1 MTLRFLK
8 LSLVGCF
15 VCASAL
21 AQTAQLSGI
30 ITDPTGKGV
39 PEADIQVRNEGT
51 GVIRT
56 TKSTAEGDYTIPTLD
71 PGSYALRVQKPGFKT
86 AERSDVVLQTD
97 SNLRYDVALTV
108 GEVAE
113 TVTVQDAPPLI
124 QDTPEIGTS
133 ITRREYESL
142 PLIQIGRIRS
152 PAAFVLIAP
161 GVQGSVRL
169 DGSQYTSASNQVE
182 VHGQPN
188 FTIEYLMDGLPA
200 GWQSANYNESAPAV
214 DAIREFRLITS
225 QLPAEPRRKSS
236 SVFVAIRKTGW

>member
-1 MTLRFLK
+1 MALRIFLV
-8 LSLVGCF
+8 SLVC
-15 VCASAL
+15 VSAL

-30 ITDPTGKGV
+30 ITDPTGQGI
-39 PEADIQVRNEGT
+39 PEADIQIRNEGT

-56 TKSTAEGDYTIPTLD
+56 TKSTAEGDYTIPTLA
-71 PGSYALRVQKPGFKT
+71 PGSYVLRVQKSGFKT
-86 AERSDVVLQTD
+86 AERSSIILQTD
-97 SNLRYDVALTV
+97 SNIRFDVALSV

-113 TVTVQDAPPLI
+113 TVTVQDAPPLT
-124 QDTPEIGTS
+124 QDTPDIGTT

-161 GVQGSVRL
+161 GVQGTVRL

-182 VHGQPN
+182 VHGQAN

-200 GWQSANYNESAPAV
+200 GWQTGNLNESAPSV
-214 DAIREFRLITS
+214 DAIGS
-225 QLPAEPRRKSS
+225 
-236 SVFVAIRKTGW
+236 FV